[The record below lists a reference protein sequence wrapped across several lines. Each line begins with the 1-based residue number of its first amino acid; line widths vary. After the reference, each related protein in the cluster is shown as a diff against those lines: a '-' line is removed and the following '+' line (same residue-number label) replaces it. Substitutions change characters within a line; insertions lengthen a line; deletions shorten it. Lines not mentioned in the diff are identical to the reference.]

1 MARSALVTT
10 EWLAAHL
17 GGPALKVVD
26 ASWYLPT
33 EGRNPAAEFEAAHI
47 PGAVFFDI
55 DEIADTSSA
64 LPHMLPKPEQ
74 FGEWMGALGFSNND
88 RIVVYDGPGLFSA
101 PRVWWTFRVFGHDDI
116 AVLSGGVAKWKAE
129 GRPLESGAVSP
140 KPGVFHA
147 RLRRELV
154 RDIGQVRDN
163 IERRSDQVIDARSAG
178 RFEGTDPEPRPGLR
192 SGHVPGSLNLPYG
205 ELVDTATGGL
215 LPADRLRARFAD
227 AGANLDRP
235 IVTTCGS
242 GVTASLLA
250 LALYQLGH
258 DTVAVYDGSWTEWG
272 GRDDTPIEG
281 GHR

>member
-17 GGPALKVVD
+17 GDSSLKVVD
-26 ASWYLPT
+26 GSWYLPT
-33 EGRNPAAEFEAAHI
+33 EGRDPAAEFEAAHI

-55 DEIADTSSA
+55 DKIADPGSA
-64 LPHMLPKPEQ
+64 LPHMLPKSDM
-74 FGEWMGALGFSNND
+74 FDEWMGAMGLSNDD

-101 PRVWWTFRVFGHDDI
+101 PRVWWTFRVFGHDDVQ
-116 AVLSGGVAKWKAE
+116 VLAGGLEKWKAE
-129 GRPLESGAVSP
+129 GRPLESGAASP
-140 KPGVFHA
+140 KPAVFHA
-147 RLRRELV
+147 RFRPELA

-163 IERRSDQVIDARSAG
+163 IELRAEQLIDARSAG
-178 RFEGTDPEPRPGLR
+178 RFEGSEPEPRAGLR

-205 ELVDTATGGL
+205 EVVDSATGGL
-215 LPADRLRARFAD
+215 LPADRLRAKFAD

-250 LALYQLGH
+250 LALYELGH